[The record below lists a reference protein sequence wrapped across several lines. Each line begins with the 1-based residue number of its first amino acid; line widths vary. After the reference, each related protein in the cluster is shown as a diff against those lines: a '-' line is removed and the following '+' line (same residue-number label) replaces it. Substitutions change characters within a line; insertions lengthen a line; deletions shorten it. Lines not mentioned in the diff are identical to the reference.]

1 MPAQAVSA
9 VFDEPNLL
17 GYGGL
22 EPVVRLAERCGL
34 RRLVDQLVAFKAS
47 VNGAGAC
54 PGAKVSSLVMGMVAG
69 ADSIQDTDRLRH
81 GAMGKVFGGVRAP
94 STLGT
99 FLRAFT
105 HGHVAQVQAVARR
118 LLPELARHTPLL
130 GGADQVAY
138 VDIDDTVRRTYGY
151 AKQGAGFGYSK
162 VKGLNALLGVVSTP
176 LAAPIIA
183 ATRLRK
189 GACASVRGAASFVA
203 ETIRTARSCGAS
215 GLLTVR
221 ADSAF
226 YTAEVV
232 AACRGLRARFSI
244 TARMNASIRAA
255 ISTIDPDAWIPIRY
269 PNAVWDEEGQCWISE
284 AEIAEISYTAFTSK
298 PAHQV
303 TARGDRAPRGGA
315 QRHHHPQGQGE
326 LFAAYRY
333 HAVFTDSPLPLVD
346 AEADHR
352 RHAIVEQVIADLKSS
367 ALAHLPSGSFAA
379 NAAWLTLAAIA
390 HNLTRA
396 AASAG
401 RPEWSLSLS
410 SCGHVQVS
418 GGSWTSAPVRSSHRC
433 PPTHATADFLL
444 PDAHEEGHHGLPR

>member
-1 MPAQAVSA
+1 
-9 VFDEPNLL
+9 
-17 GYGGL
+17 
-22 EPVVRLAERCGL
+22 
-34 RRLVDQLVAFKAS
+34 VAFKAS

-54 PGAKVSSLVMGMVAG
+54 PGAKVLSLVMGMVAG

-151 AKQGAGFGYSK
+151 AKQGVGFGYSK
-162 VKGLNALLGVVSTP
+162 VKGLNALLGIVSTP

-203 ETIRTARSCGAS
+203 ETIRTARCCGAT
-215 GLLTVR
+215 GLLTLR

-232 AACRGLRARFSI
+232 ATCRALGARFSI

-255 ISTIDPDAWIPIRY
+255 ISTIDPDAWVAISY
-269 PNAVWDEEGQCWISE
+269 PQAVWDAEGQCWTSE
-284 AEIAEISYTAFTSK
+284 AEIAEITYTAFTSK
-298 PAHQV
+298 PKHQHI
-303 TARGDRAPRGGA
+303 TARGDRAPRGAA
-315 QRHHHPQGQGE
+315 QR
-326 LFAAYRY
+326 
-333 HAVFTDSPLPLVD
+333 
-346 AEADHR
+346 R
-352 RHAIVEQVIADLKSS
+352 RH
-367 ALAHLPSGSFAA
+367 
-379 NAAWLTLAAIA
+379 
-390 HNLTRA
+390 
-396 AASAG
+396 
-401 RPEWSLSLS
+401 
-410 SCGHVQVS
+410 
-418 GGSWTSAPVRSSHRC
+418 
-433 PPTHATADFLL
+433 PP
-444 PDAHEEGHHGLPR
+444 GPR